1 MQEMVLLRNLLQL
14 ELRNNESSTLSS
26 GSSEVHD
33 SRIISLSF
41 NYIKILYIYR
51 LYGSRMGLLVLHNGV
66 QMLQCIIN
74 FQKTRSEEDHNLIN
88 RVN

>member
-41 NYIKILYIYR
+41 NYIKILYIYTGCMDQGWVYSYYIMAVYYR
-51 LYGSRMGLLVLHNGV
+51 LSKKSP
-66 QMLQCIIN
+66 
-74 FQKTRSEEDHNLIN
+74 KTRSEEDHNLIN

>member
-51 LYGSRMGLLVLHNGV
+51 LYGSRMGLLVLHNGSV
-66 QMLQCIIN
+66 LSTFKKISKN
-74 FQKTRSEEDHNLIN
+74 KKRRGS
-88 RVN
+88 